1 MIGVRLLAL
10 AALVACAH
18 AVNETILN
26 TSTLKARVEDDAT
39 GGLAITLDRDGTTE
53 VVALVGLT
61 LGTPTSVVSDNNIVI
76 TYSAADTTL
85 TIQTAEITG
94 KHTGQT
100 ISLTWDAPKNVV
112 LQDCVSY
119 GFHQWYG
126 GPQQKQQYWPIQLLN
141 LTRYSYVTKEADN
154 CGVAERYWLNSA
166 GIFYYFD
173 KRVPLFFDS
182 NNLLSNGACFLA
194 SVQSPYS
201 NKRARNNLVYVIAV
215 LDDVRKAH
223 EYAVATYLNKPSGYP
238 DELMIKYPIW
248 STWARYKR
256 DVSHELVL
264 QFADEITSY
273 GFPNSQFELD
283 DLWEI
288 CYGSLTV
295 NTTRFPS
302 MKDTIDKLRQRGY
315 RTTMWAHPFMNKG
328 CDPWYTNAKDLGYI
342 VSSETGNVETSWWN
356 DNGTTAAYVDFTKQT
371 VRDWYMQRLH
381 RLQNETGVDAYK
393 FDGGETSWSPT
404 VAVLQ
409 GDVNEQP
416 NSITAD
422 YVRTVSAFGP
432 LVEVRVG
439 FMTQDLPIFVR
450 MIDKDTYWTF
460 DNGLPTLITTLFQ
473 MNING
478 YPLVLPDM
486 IGGNGY
492 NEPPSKELFIRWLQ
506 ANTFM
511 PSLQFSYVP
520 WDYDNE
526 TIAISKKFVQLHA
539 DYTQTIIEACKKAVS
554 EGKPV
559 NMPIWWIAPTDTIAH
574 AIWDGMYSYRI
585 FTYVDFTKQTVR
597 DWYMQRLHRL
607 QNETGVDAYKFD
619 GGETSWSPTVAVLQG
634 DVNEQPNSITADYVR
649 TVAAFGPL
657 VEVRVGFMTQDLP
670 IFVRMIDK
678 DTYWTFDN
686 GLPTLIT
693 TLFQMNI
700 NGYPLVLPDMIGGN
714 GYNEPPSKELFIRWL
729 QANTFMPSLQFSYV
743 PWDYDNETIAISKKF
758 VQLHADYTPTIIEA
772 CKKAVSEGK
781 PVNMPIWWIAPTD
794 TIAHAIWDEYLLGE
808 SILVAP
814 IVTQNAR
821 SRDIYLP
828 KGTWYDQGNKS
839 KVIEGPTTLTNY
851 SAPLDVL
858 PFFVRAGSTAPFCSV
873 VLVLLGVFTNVLSNC

>member
-61 LGTPTSVVSDNNIVI
+61 LGTPTSVVSDNGIVI
-76 TYSAADTTL
+76 TYSAADATL

-201 NKRARNNLVYVIAV
+201 TKRARNNLVYVIAV

-328 CDPWYTNAKDLGYI
+328 CDPWYTNAKNLGYI
-342 VSSETGNVETSWWN
+342 VSSEAGNVETSWWN
-356 DNGTTAAYVDFTKQT
+356 NNGTTAA
-371 VRDWYMQRLH
+371 
-381 RLQNETGVDAYK
+381 
-393 FDGGETSWSPT
+393 
-404 VAVLQ
+404 
-409 GDVNEQP
+409 
-416 NSITAD
+416 
-422 YVRTVSAFGP
+422 
-432 LVEVRVG
+432 
-439 FMTQDLPIFVR
+439 
-450 MIDKDTYWTF
+450 
-460 DNGLPTLITTLFQ
+460 
-473 MNING
+473 
-478 YPLVLPDM
+478 
-486 IGGNGY
+486 
-492 NEPPSKELFIRWLQ
+492 
-506 ANTFM
+506 
-511 PSLQFSYVP
+511 
-520 WDYDNE
+520 
-526 TIAISKKFVQLHA
+526 
-539 DYTQTIIEACKKAVS
+539 
-554 EGKPV
+554 
-559 NMPIWWIAPTDTIAH
+559 
-574 AIWDGMYSYRI
+574 
-585 FTYVDFTKQTVR
+585 YVDFTKQTVR

-839 KVIEGPTTLTNY
+839 KVIEGPITLTNY

-858 PFFVRAGSTAPFCSV
+858 PFFVKAGSTANLCSV
-873 VLVLLGVFTNVLSNC
+873 VLVLLGVLANV